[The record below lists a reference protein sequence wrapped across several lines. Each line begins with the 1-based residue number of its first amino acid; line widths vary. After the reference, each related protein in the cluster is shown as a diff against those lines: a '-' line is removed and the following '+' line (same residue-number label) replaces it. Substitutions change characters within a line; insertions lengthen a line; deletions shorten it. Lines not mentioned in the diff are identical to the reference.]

1 MLVVLYILI
10 GVCCL
15 TAGRKYFANASK
27 IMKSRKVTGRLV
39 DYNEVRQG
47 KRVMYSPVYEYED
60 GGEVKQYASSQVFL
74 FQERFGTEKILFIS
88 ENGEVSDYI
97 GDEIL

>member
-1 MLVVLYILI
+1 MLSALYIISGLI
-10 GVCCL
+10 LLPVAVMC
-15 TAGRKYFANASK
+15 FSNAVK

-60 GGEVKQYASSQVFL
+60 GGELKRYTSSQVFSY
-74 FQERFGTEKILFIS
+74 QEPFGTEKILLIS
-88 ENGEVSDYI
+88 ENGEVS
-97 GDEIL
+97 G